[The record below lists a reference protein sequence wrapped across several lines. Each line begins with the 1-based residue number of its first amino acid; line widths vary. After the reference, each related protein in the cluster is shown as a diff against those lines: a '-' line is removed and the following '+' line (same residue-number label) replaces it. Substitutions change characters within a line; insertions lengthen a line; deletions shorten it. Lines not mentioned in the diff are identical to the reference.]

1 MPAGIRN
8 AAARINAFTAAIV
21 VSIFFTVELRL
32 MKQPINTSDPEFR
45 ARAEKRR
52 ATWTIDRYRDLD
64 AIKAAEYAFWASQ
77 PTHAVMAAVSE
88 ITAAAYAMKGIHV
101 SRLHR
106 PHRAP

>member
-1 MPAGIRN
+1 MLI
-8 AAARINAFTAAIV
+8 
-21 VSIFFTVELRL
+21 
-32 MKQPINTSDPEFR
+32 KQPLNTSDPEFR

-52 ATWTIDRYRDLD
+52 ATWTIARYPDPG

-77 PTHAVMAAVSE
+77 PAHAVTAAVSE